1 MVRLVFRPYAYI
13 WRTICTSVSLQASIR
28 VSSDFTLHRHSSP
41 SFGYQQWCFH
51 SNQSLKVM
59 IGWCWRINLSFLSQ
73 KRERKERLMTWH
85 LENFTF
91 ISPSGFPPF
100 WLASALDSLVR
111 VSRRVWWVHRH
122 FGSRQTDKD
131 CLKKNSGQIDQRRT
145 CFWWSSTE
153 ILTWLFQRQSGKKK
167 TQESY
172 FLCRCVQFFASI
184 SVTVSLMFSSQF
196 KWMRNSP
203 ELVWKTTSFSCQKK
217 EKHQFN
223 QRPQWR

>member
-1 MVRLVFRPYAYI
+1 MPTFDERFARQYRFKLPSEFPLTSPYTGIVHHLSGTNNDAFTQINLWKLWLVDAEES
-13 WRTICTSVSLQASIR
+13 TSLS
-28 VSSDFTLHRHSSP
+28 
-41 SFGYQQWCFH
+41 
-51 SNQSLKVM
+51 SLKKEKEKK
-59 IGWCWRINLSFLSQ
+59 GWWLGTLKILLSF
-73 KRERKERLMTWH
+73 RLQVFH
-85 LENFTF
+85 
-91 ISPSGFPPF
+91 PS
-100 WLASALDSLVR
+100 DSHQRWTPWSVFQDGSDECTVTLVQDKQTKI
-111 VSRRVWWVHRH
+111 VS
-122 FGSRQTDKD
+122 
-131 CLKKNSGQIDQRRT
+131 KKNSGQIDQRRT